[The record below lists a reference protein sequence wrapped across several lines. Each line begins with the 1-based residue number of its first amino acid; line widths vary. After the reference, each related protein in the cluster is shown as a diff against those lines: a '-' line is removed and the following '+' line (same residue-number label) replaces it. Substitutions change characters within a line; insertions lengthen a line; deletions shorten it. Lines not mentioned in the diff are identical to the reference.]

1 MKTTGRRLVDYALI
15 YKKMIVAALLMLTV
29 AVAADLAGPFIA
41 KNIIDQHILGIESV
55 WYETDAGNKA
65 VEYNGKHYK
74 REKYFSTDQRR
85 GKPVRILQVGA
96 KFVFIEQELKFDGQR
111 SLKAGEL
118 IIKKGKEAEKYPVKV
133 LKGTELLTFY
143 QPEIPGILQL
153 LAIYFGLLVISA
165 FFQYGE
171 WFVLKK
177 SANRIIQKMR
187 EDVFGHIQRLPIQY
201 FDNLPAGKVVARITN
216 DTEAIRELY
225 VTVLATFFTS
235 VIYITGIYI
244 ALFILNVKLAA
255 ICLLL
260 LPILYVWMLIYRKF
274 ASKYNRVIRSRN
286 SDINAMMNESIQG
299 MSIIQ
304 AFSREKETRQEFDK
318 LNHEHFTYQN
328 KLLTLNA
335 LTSHNLVGILR
346 NLVFV
351 AFIWYFGGMSLTP
364 STVISL
370 GMLYAFV
377 DYVNRLFQP
386 VQGIVNQLANLELAL
401 VAGERVFKLMDETG
415 ENVSS
420 ERMPRIKGNV
430 TFENV
435 SFGYKEGEYVL
446 KNIDFKAKQGE
457 TVALVGH
464 TGSGKSSIMNLLFRF
479 YDCQKGKIL
488 IDGRDIENIPRQTLR
503 NHMGIVL
510 QDPYLF
516 TGTIASNVSL
526 DDPLITREKVEEA
539 LKAVGAEKVLRNL
552 EKGYDEPVIEK
563 GSTLSSGQ
571 RQLISFARALAFN
584 PAILILD
591 EATSSIDTETEALIQ
606 EAMEVLK
613 KGRTTF
619 IIAHRLSTIRNADQ
633 ILVLDRGEIV
643 EKGTHDELM
652 GAKGKYYQMYQ
663 LQQGSTSLAG

>member
-1 MKTTGRRLVDYALI
+1 MTTGKRLTRYAFA
-15 YKKMIVAALLMLTV
+15 YKKIIITALLMLTISV
-29 AVAADLAGPFIA
+29 GTDLAGPFIA

-55 WYETDAGNKA
+55 WYETTRGDRA
-65 VEYNGKHYK
+65 VNYDRKFYK
-74 REKYFSTDQRR
+74 REKYTSSSEQK
-85 GKPVRILQVGA
+85 GKQIRILQVGS
-96 KFVFIEQELKFDGQR
+96 KFVFINQKLKFDGKR
-111 SLKAGEL
+111 SLKDGTL
-118 IIKKGKEAEKYPVKV
+118 VIKNGVRKAEYEAKT
-133 LKGTELLTFY
+133 LKGSEILTFY
-143 QPEIPGILQL
+143 KPEIPAIFQL
-153 LAIYFGLLVISA
+153 LAIYFGLLVVSA
-165 FFQYGE
+165 IFQYGE
-171 WFVLKK
+171 RFLLQK

-187 EDVFGHIQRLPIQY
+187 EDVYGQIQRLPINY

-235 VIYITGIYI
+235 AIYITGIYV

-260 LPILYVWMLIYRKF
+260 LPILYVWMLIYRKY

-286 SDINAMMNESIQG
+286 SDINAMINESIQG

-304 AFSREKETRQEFDK
+304 AFNREKESKADFEK
-318 LNHEHFTYQN
+318 LNNEHFTYQN
-328 KLLTLNA
+328 KLLSLNA
-335 LTSHNLVGILR
+335 LTSHNLVGVLR
-346 NLVFV
+346 NLIFV
-351 AFIWYFGGMSLTP
+351 AFIWYFGGQALNT
-364 STVISL
+364 STILSL

-377 DYVNRLFQP
+377 DYINRLFQP
-386 VQGIVNQLANLELAL
+386 VQGIVNQLANLEQAL
-401 VAGERVFKLMDETG
+401 VAGERVFKLMDEPG
-415 ENVSS
+415 ENVSG
-420 ERMPRIKGNV
+420 ERIARFNGNV
-430 TFENV
+430 LFDHV

-446 KNIDFKAKQGE
+446 KNIDFEAKQGE

-479 YDCQKGKIL
+479 YDCQKGKIT
-488 IDGRDIENIPRQTLR
+488 IDGREIGSIPRQTIR

-526 DDPLITREKVEEA
+526 NDPSISREKVEKA
-539 LKAVGAEKVLRNL
+539 LKDVGAEKVFKNL
-552 EKGYDEPVIEK
+552 ENGYDEPVLEK

-591 EATSSIDTETEALIQ
+591 EATSSIDTETEAVIQ
-606 EAMEVLK
+606 EAMNVLK

-633 ILVLDRGEIV
+633 IIVLDRGMIV
-643 EKGTHDELM
+643 EKGTHDDLM
-652 GAKGKYYQMYQ
+652 ENKGKYYQMYQ
-663 LQQGSTSLAG
+663 LQQGSTDLAG